1 MKKLLLLYTLI
12 LTAFTA
18 YLVLDT
24 FVIKRVYQT
33 DTGQMN
39 TDMFLESSEDTK
51 DRPDVSDNHY
61 RDETIAIDI
70 TVYEEYGTTIYVADI
85 TVTSAE
91 YLKTAFAQDTYGKN
105 ITDKTSVIAAD
116 HNAIL
121 AVNGDFY
128 GSQKSGYVIRNGI
141 VYRDKGNGKDILC
154 IFADGN
160 LSIFNSDE
168 YTADEL
174 ADMGVWQALCFGP
187 GLIEDG
193 EITVN
198 RRNRKALTDNP
209 RTAIGMIEPCH
220 YIFLVAD
227 GRSEDNEGLS
237 LTELAEFMDSLGV
250 TTAYNLDGGGSS
262 TMVFQGSVINNPS
275 TGGKRTGERSVSDIV
290 YIG

>member
-1 MKKLLLLYTLI
+1 MKKLLLVYTLI

-18 YLVLDT
+18 YLALDT

-33 DTGQMN
+33 GTGQMN
-39 TDMFLESSEDTK
+39 SDMFSGSYEDTE
-51 DRPDVSDNHY
+51 DRPVVSENHY
-61 RDETIAIDI
+61 RDENIAIDI
-70 TVYEEYGTTIYVADI
+70 TIHEEYNTTIYVADI

-91 YLKTAFAQDTYGKN
+91 YLKTAFAQDTYGQN
-105 ITDKTSVIAAD
+105 VTDKTSVIAAD

-121 AVNGDFY
+121 AVNGDYY

-141 VYRDKGNGKDILC
+141 VYRDRGNGKDILC
-154 IFADGN
+154 VFADGS

-174 ADMGVWQALCFGP
+174 LDMGVWQAFCFGP
-187 GLIEDG
+187 GLIENG
-193 EITVN
+193 EITVSS
-198 RRNRKALTDNP
+198 RNRKSAADNP
-209 RTAIGMIEPCH
+209 RTAIGMLEPCH

-227 GRSEDNEGLS
+227 GRSEDNDGLS

-262 TMVFQGSVINNPS
+262 TMVFQGAVINNPT
-275 TGGKRTGERSVSDIV
+275 TGGKRIGERSVSDIV